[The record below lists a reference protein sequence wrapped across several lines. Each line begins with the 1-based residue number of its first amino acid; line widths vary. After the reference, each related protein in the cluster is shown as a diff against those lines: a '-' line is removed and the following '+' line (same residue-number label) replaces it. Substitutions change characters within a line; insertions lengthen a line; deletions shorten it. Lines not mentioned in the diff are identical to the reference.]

1 MACNCATNEQIEA
14 LYREFGHKVDVP
26 KGATFKF
33 RLKNALTKVGVG
45 ISIAF
50 LLPYLF
56 FYVIKEGVFGDGKIS
71 LAEFFGFRKK
81 IVKKDVG
88 KQ

>member
-1 MACNCATNEQIEA
+1 MACNCATNEQLEK
-14 LYREFGHKVDVP
+14 LYKEFGHEVDVP
-26 KGATFKF
+26 KDAELKF
-33 RLKNALTKVGVG
+33 RLKNAITKVGV
-45 ISIAF
+45 SIAIVF

-56 FYVIKEGVFGDGKIS
+56 FYVIKEGIFGDGKVS

-81 IVKKDVG
+81 IVKEDVG